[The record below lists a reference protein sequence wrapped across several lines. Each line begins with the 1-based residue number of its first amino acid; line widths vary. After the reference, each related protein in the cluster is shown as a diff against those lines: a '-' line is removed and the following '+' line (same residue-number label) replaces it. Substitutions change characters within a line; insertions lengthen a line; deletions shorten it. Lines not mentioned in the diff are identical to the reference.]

1 MVEYVLNALP
11 TFALVLVFIVRTET
25 RLTRIE
31 TKLDIYFNNA
41 GRSKSKWPGD

>member
-11 TFALVLVFIVRTET
+11 TFALVLVFIVRTES

-31 TKLDIYFNNA
+31 TKLDIYFN
-41 GRSKSKWPGD
+41 GKSSHNLKRPEI